1 MADRAK
7 DKSREFATSNTLQ
20 LIVKYSIPTIVGML
34 ANALYS
40 FVDRVFVG
48 HLPGGEGQLGMA
60 AINIA
65 MPVTTIIFAVAMFAG
80 VGAGANISLNLGRG
94 RRDLA
99 EKFIGNGTTMGVSI
113 ALVTSL
119 LFILFRRP
127 ILVAFGAS
135 AATLPYAEQYLTI
148 MLIGTTINTF
158 GFCLSRFVLAQGFTT
173 VSMTAMFI
181 GVAVNLILDP
191 LFIFVFGWGVA
202 GSAAATVVAQA
213 SSAAYSLQYLLRGRM
228 PLRFHWKNL
237 KPDRAIMGGI
247 AAIGVSPGSL
257 QLAMALVQVTLNNSL
272 AAFGDVA
279 ISAMSAINA
288 VAQVVLMPIFGINQ
302 GVQPIIGFNYGAR
315 LYSRVRRLLLQAVS
329 IAVALMVAFWAF
341 IMLDASAV
349 IRLFGSANEGLM
361 SIGPGAMRWYLMALP
376 LVGFQVVSAN
386 YFQAVGKPKHSLV
399 LTLSRQVLCLLPAVL
414 ILPRFFGMSGVFMA
428 GGVADSVSA
437 VLTAAFLLFE
447 LRKLGSQTD
456 AVFAEH
462 PREESLLETSA
473 QQGPA
478 QG

>member
-7 DKSREFATSNTLQ
+7 DKSREFATGNTLQ
-20 LIVKYSIPTIVGML
+20 LIVKYSIPTIIGML

-202 GSAAATVVAQA
+202 GSAVATVVAQA
-213 SSAAYSLQYLLRGRM
+213 ASAAYSLQYLLRGRM

-302 GVQPIIGFNYGAR
+302 GVQPIIGFNYGAK
-315 LYSRVRRLLLQAVS
+315 LYSRVRRLLLQAVA
-329 IAVALMVAFWAF
+329 IAVALMAAFWAF

-361 SIGPGAMRWYLMALP
+361 NIGPGAMRWYLMALP

-414 ILPRFFGMSGVFMA
+414 ILPRFFGMNGVFMA

-437 VLTAAFLLFE
+437 VLTAVFLLFE

-456 AVFAEH
+456 AQLAEH
-462 PREESLLETSA
+462 PRDESLLEASA
-473 QQGPA
+473 QEGHA
-478 QG
+478 QS